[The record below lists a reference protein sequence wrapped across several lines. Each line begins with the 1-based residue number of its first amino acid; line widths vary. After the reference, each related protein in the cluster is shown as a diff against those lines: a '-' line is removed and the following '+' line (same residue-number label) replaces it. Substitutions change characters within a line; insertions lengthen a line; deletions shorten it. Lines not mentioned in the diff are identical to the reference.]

1 MHIWEMFT
9 YDVIIRFQ
17 GNLEDIT
24 LLCLNQEEEHVLWRE
39 RERERVNRWSAAR
52 ICLYIM

>member
-9 YDVIIRFQ
+9 YDVIIRLQ

-39 RERERVNRWSAAR
+39 RERERE
-52 ICLYIM
+52 L

>member
-17 GNLEDIT
+17 GNLEDVT
-24 LLCLNQEEEHVLWRE
+24 LLCLNKKEEHVLQREIE
-39 RERERVNRWSAAR
+39 RERLTDNLAAR
-52 ICLYIM
+52 R